1 MTLEL
6 PSDIPLTIP
15 ANTKIYKDD
24 CMYSFD
30 TPENN
35 LLGLDI
41 DLKTYRAYSR
51 NKDFNYTKQNY
62 DKTGNYLYLN
72 IKKTL
77 KPQEERN
84 KLLYDDNGKKS
95 PKIQKLEIK
104 NVSDDDYYN
113 TEISI
118 YDIKDDKS
126 YSRDELSDEFNNLID
141 LILSANSSA
150 TEDEIKQWEQ
160 EIVPCPH
167 SIDVEQ
173 FETDN
178 LDLTKCSQCD
188 LRENLWICLHC
199 GALGCGRQQYG
210 STLKGNGHALAHYEL
225 AQHPVAIKLG
235 SLSADSES
243 CDAYC
248 YQCNDEVKV
257 PHLAEKL
264 HKFGI
269 DLNTAV
275 KTEKSLIELNIDQNL
290 NWEFKLDGVNGERL
304 EPVYGKGLTGLQ
316 NLGNSCYIN
325 SVLQALYTL
334 NGYQE
339 YFKDKKFPDINN
351 PAFDLT
357 SQLIKLYDG
366 LQSGRYSV
374 PGSLK
379 GDDYQ
384 LGIKPSTFKNLIGEN
399 HPEFKTQRQQDAFEF
414 LLYFLDKVDN
424 ELGLKLNEE
433 LKFLLGTKVVCANCS
448 HGTLSNDL
456 VDNISVPLEAE
467 VIGKDEDGKKAYK
480 EVELIDSFKKY
491 TTKEDI
497 EGYKCENC
505 HQQPGLAIKLTGFK
519 TFPSTL
525 IVNVQRIQLENW
537 APVKVDVPI
546 TIPYNLD
553 LSEFKAPVFETGEI
567 ESEQIQPE
575 SDNNKFV
582 PNEEAMTTLL
592 SMGFPEPRCIKSLYH
607 TGNSNAEDAM
617 NWIFAHMD
625 DADIDD
631 PFNPN
636 DSHGGASTT
645 TTTNDS
651 GPSQDL
657 IDNVAAMGFSTQ
669 LAKKALVLN
678 NNDISAAVE
687 WLFAN
692 PDDDGILED
701 NNQSGPVVNV
711 KQEKSEL
718 ITRLNADTQSNGK
731 YELQSV
737 ICHKGTS
744 PHTGHY
750 VVFIKKLIDNEY
762 KWVLFNDEKVVVCD
776 DANLQDIKNN
786 AYVYVFRKVE

>member
-275 KTEKSLIELNIDQNL
+275 KTEKSLIELNIDQN
-290 NWEFKLDGVNGERL
+290 
-304 EPVYGKGLTGLQ
+304 
-316 NLGNSCYIN
+316 
-325 SVLQALYTL
+325 
-334 NGYQE
+334 
-339 YFKDKKFPDINN
+339 
-351 PAFDLT
+351 
-357 SQLIKLYDG
+357 
-366 LQSGRYSV
+366 
-374 PGSLK
+374 
-379 GDDYQ
+379 
-384 LGIKPSTFKNLIGEN
+384 
-399 HPEFKTQRQQDAFEF
+399 
-414 LLYFLDKVDN
+414 
-424 ELGLKLNEE
+424 
-433 LKFLLGTKVVCANCS
+433 
-448 HGTLSNDL
+448 
-456 VDNISVPLEAE
+456 
-467 VIGKDEDGKKAYK
+467 
-480 EVELIDSFKKY
+480 
-491 TTKEDI
+491 
-497 EGYKCENC
+497 
-505 HQQPGLAIKLTGFK
+505 
-519 TFPSTL
+519 
-525 IVNVQRIQLENW
+525 
-537 APVKVDVPI
+537 
-546 TIPYNLD
+546 
-553 LSEFKAPVFETGEI
+553 
-567 ESEQIQPE
+567 
-575 SDNNKFV
+575 
-582 PNEEAMTTLL
+582 
-592 SMGFPEPRCIKSLYH
+592 
-607 TGNSNAEDAM
+607 
-617 NWIFAHMD
+617 
-625 DADIDD
+625 
-631 PFNPN
+631 
-636 DSHGGASTT
+636 
-645 TTTNDS
+645 
-651 GPSQDL
+651 
-657 IDNVAAMGFSTQ
+657 
-669 LAKKALVLN
+669 
-678 NNDISAAVE
+678 
-687 WLFAN
+687 
-692 PDDDGILED
+692 
-701 NNQSGPVVNV
+701 
-711 KQEKSEL
+711 
-718 ITRLNADTQSNGK
+718 
-731 YELQSV
+731 
-737 ICHKGTS
+737 
-744 PHTGHY
+744 
-750 VVFIKKLIDNEY
+750 
-762 KWVLFNDEKVVVCD
+762 
-776 DANLQDIKNN
+776 
-786 AYVYVFRKVE
+786 